1 MRNNANIEI
10 VRGIYRSFLAGRI
23 DEVLEAFDEE
33 IDWDGHVSW
42 RGGPGGRS
50 YEGKRLGREQVA
62 GALREFIAQVRYERS
77 AGSHKCVASGNSV
90 LVTGSDIRRVTA
102 TGGLTENRWSMF
114 WTLEEGKVVK
124 FRLHQHTVDAAEPLP
139 ARDDE
144 EMQPGST
151 PR

>member
-1 MRNNANIEI
+1 MRNNENLEI

-23 DEVLEAFDEE
+23 DEVLAAFDEE

-50 YEGKRLGREQVA
+50 YEGKRFGREQVA
-62 GALREFIAQVRYERS
+62 EALREFIGHVSYERS
-77 AGSHKCVASGNSV
+77 AGSTEYVASGNSV
-90 LVTGSDIRRVTA
+90 LITGSDIRRVTA

-114 WTLEEGKVVK
+114 WTLEGGKVVK
-124 FRLHQHTVDAAEPLP
+124 FRIHQHTVDAAEPL
-139 ARDDE
+139 AAHGDE
-144 EMQPGST
+144 QMPTGAT